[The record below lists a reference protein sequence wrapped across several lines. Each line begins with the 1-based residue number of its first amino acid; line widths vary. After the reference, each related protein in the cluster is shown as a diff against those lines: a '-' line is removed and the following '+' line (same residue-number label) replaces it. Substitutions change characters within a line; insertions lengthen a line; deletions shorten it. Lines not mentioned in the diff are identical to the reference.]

1 MGGRPPGI
9 IAGGASGIRWFND
22 AGATPAIGRIGTG
35 APVAS
40 QAPPEVAGS
49 GQVGTRQS
57 CLGDRWADW
66 AGVPP
71 SSSPFAFAGF
81 DGYQWLLD
89 GQPLAG
95 KTARSYTPTAAQAR
109 HLLACRLKV
118 TYPLP
123 LIVTTEA
130 TSPAVRVL
138 APSPKPPPPSLPCV
152 VPNVVGKKLGKA
164 KAAIKDAHC
173 KVGKVTKKKSS
184 VKPGRVLSQKPS
196 SGAVRPGGSKV
207 ALVVSKH

>member
-1 MGGRPPGI
+1 
-9 IAGGASGIRWFND
+9 
-22 AGATPAIGRIGTG
+22 
-35 APVAS
+35 
-40 QAPPEVAGS
+40 VAGS

-95 KTARSYTPTAAQAR
+95 KTARSYTPTAAQAG

-138 APSPKPPPPSLPCV
+138 APSPKPPSPSLPCV
-152 VPNVVGKKLGKA
+152 VPNVVGKKLAKA
-164 KAAIKDAHC
+164 KAAITDAHC

-196 SGAVRPGGSKV
+196 PGAVRPGGSKV